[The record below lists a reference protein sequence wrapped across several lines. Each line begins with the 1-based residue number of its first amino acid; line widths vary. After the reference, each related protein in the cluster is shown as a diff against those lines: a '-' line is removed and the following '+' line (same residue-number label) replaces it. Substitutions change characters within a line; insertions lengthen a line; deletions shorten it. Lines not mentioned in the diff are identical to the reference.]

1 MKTIQPKNLLKEERQ
16 KLILEQLKNVKK
28 INLGELSD
36 LLAVSY
42 DSVRRDVIELEDKGL
57 LKKVHGGVV
66 SNSYLSV
73 LAGQKTE
80 IKNATEL
87 EIIIKKALKIIEPN
101 DILLMD
107 GGTTNFFLAE
117 SLPKN
122 IHLTVL
128 TNSPPLA
135 MALNDHENLEV
146 VLLGGKYYKRYQI
159 SMGLEVV
166 QQLKR
171 FNPNLYFMG
180 INGIDG
186 TYGLSIRNYEESL
199 LKQQMMAVSKKTAC
213 CVVEEKIGVTE
224 AFKICEISEI
234 DFMISPLKADNPKL
248 SSFDKIKVL

>member
-1 MKTIQPKNLLKEERQ
+1 MLKEERQ

-28 INLGELSD
+28 INLNELSD
-36 LLAVSY
+36 LLFVSY

-73 LAGQKTE
+73 LAGQRTE
-80 IKNATEL
+80 INNAAEL
-87 EIIIKKALKIIEPN
+87 EIVIKKTIKMIQSN
-101 DILLMD
+101 DIILMD

-117 SLPKN
+117 ALPKN
-122 IHLTVL
+122 INLTVI

-171 FNPNLYFMG
+171 FNPDIFFMG
-180 INGIDG
+180 INGIDASF
-186 TYGLSIRNYEESL
+186 GLTIRNYEESL
-199 LKQQMMAVSKKTAC
+199 LKQQMMSISKKVVC
-213 CVVEEKIGVTE
+213 CVVEEKIGNTE
-224 AFKICEISEI
+224 AFKICDINEI
-234 DFMISPLKADNPKL
+234 DVLVTPLKSENHKL
-248 SSFDKIKVL
+248 TAFEKIKVL